1 MKTKLRAGSRCSNLA
16 LIQTQSV
23 IAKLRKLSPHLEVDL
38 VKINTTGDI
47 NHCSSLEKMDGFGIF
62 VKEIEQGL
70 LDNKIDFAVHSL
82 KDVPTIIPDG
92 LNLLAVTERL
102 DPRDVLVANY
112 RLDKLPHGA
121 IIGTGS
127 LRRTIQLHHYRPDLQ
142 IHPIRGNVDT
152 RLKKIVNGEV
162 NGIIV
167 AAAAL
172 IRLGCEDRITEYLPT
187 EYFIPAV
194 GQGALVI
201 ETRVADKDS
210 NEILFRT
217 NQTEAW
223 ITTVTERTFL
233 AELGGG
239 CQAPIAALATLTK
252 GILNIDGTVAD
263 AQGHKMLR
271 ASETGNPALAKDLGK
286 RLAQRMI
293 SMGASE
299 LIMNARAH

>member
-1 MKTKLRAGSRCSNLA
+1 
-16 LIQTQSV
+16 
-23 IAKLRKLSPHLEVDL
+23 
-38 VKINTTGDI
+38 
-47 NHCSSLEKMDGFGIF
+47 
-62 VKEIEQGL
+62 
-70 LDNKIDFAVHSL
+70 
-82 KDVPTIIPDG
+82 
-92 LNLLAVTERL
+92 LAVTERL
-102 DPRDVLVANY
+102 DPRDVLIANY
-112 RLDKLPHGA
+112 SLDKLPHGA

-127 LRRTIQLHHYRPDLQ
+127 LRRTIQLHHYRPDLK

-162 NGIIV
+162 NGIVV

-210 NEILFRT
+210 NEFLFKT

-223 ITTVTERTFL
+223 ITTFAERTFL

-252 GILNIDGTVAD
+252 GILNIDGIVAD
-263 AQGHKMLR
+263 AQGYKMLR
-271 ASETGNPALAKDLGK
+271 ASEIGNPALAKDLGK

-299 LIMNARAH
+299 LIMNARTH